1 MRFKFFL
8 PVVLVLAPF
17 SALRAGD
24 PPASAHDG
32 KAFVLPESNSAGS
45 PAASA
50 FDAGKVAF
58 VLTWIHEKVPGCPE
72 NVATSAA
79 EKFLED
85 ISVHAPAA
93 FESAGTPDFPKRDY
107 ESALLRQVGAQL
119 SSPTNSAL
127 RETVAQQRIAAL
139 LAVQT
144 GAKDPAKEATEALAR
159 IKSTSSAYARR
170 VLEGKMDDD
179 DLLRLCKST
188 REPDAGSR
196 PVASAPAKPK
206 VLTAS
211 EIVSEFARHNESGA
225 ALPKLRAYLLEADL
239 HTAAGE
245 HQHLFLFRLRPDRF
259 RLQVQRDGSSVYVTG
274 FDGSRYWRQL
284 AGKAPQQIPDTEMGA
299 MRYLNEFIDPLF
311 EGEGCTFERLED
323 GAAAGRKCYR
333 VAVHRADGSGYTA
346 LIDQENF
353 HEVARESGDG
363 AQIKYSDFRDFAGL
377 QMAYREEA
385 TPADGKTSVLE
396 LTRIEANPGLIEAF
410 FAMPAPQ
417 EMDLFLLERAI
428 AAAPATTSAAAQ
440 PGKAP

>member
-1 MRFKFFL
+1 MRFQFFL
-8 PVVLVLAPF
+8 PAILALA
-17 SALRAGD
+17 SLSRLRAGD
-24 PPASAHDG
+24 PPASAHEG
-32 KAFVLPESNSAGS
+32 KAFVLPESNSAAGLS
-45 PAASA
+45 ASA

-58 VLTWIHEKVPGCPE
+58 VLTWIHEEVPGCPE
-72 NVATSAA
+72 NVAAGAA
-79 EKFLED
+79 ENFLED

-93 FESAGTPDFPKRDY
+93 FESAGTPGFPKKDY
-107 ESALLRQVGAQL
+107 ESALLRQIGAQL
-119 SSPTNSAL
+119 GSPANAAR
-127 RETVAQQRIAAL
+127 REMVAQQRIAAL
-139 LAVQT
+139 LAAQA
-144 GAKDPAKEATEALAR
+144 GAKDPVREAADALTR

-188 REPDAGSR
+188 REPDADSR
-196 PVASAPAKPK
+196 PVVSAPAKPK
-206 VLTAS
+206 ILTAS
-211 EIVSEFARHNESGA
+211 EIVSEFVRHNQSGA
-225 ALPKLRAYLLEADL
+225 ALPKLRAYLIEAEL
-239 HTAAGE
+239 HTPAGE

-259 RLQVQRDGSSVYVTG
+259 RLQVQRDGTSLYVTG
-274 FDGSRYWRQL
+274 FDGSHYWRQL
-284 AGKAPQQIPDTEMGA
+284 PGKTSQQISETEMGA

-333 VAVHRADGSGYTA
+333 VAVRRADGSDYTA

-363 AQIKYSDFRDFAGL
+363 TQIKYSDFRDFAGL

-385 TPADGKTSVLE
+385 TPADGKTSTLE

-428 AAAPATTSAAAQ
+428 ATAPATSATAQ